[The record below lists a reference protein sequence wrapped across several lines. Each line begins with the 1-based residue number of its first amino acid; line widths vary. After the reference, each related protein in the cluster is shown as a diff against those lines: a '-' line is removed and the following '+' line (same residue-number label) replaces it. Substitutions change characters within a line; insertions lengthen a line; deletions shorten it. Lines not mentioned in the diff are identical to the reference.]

1 MAVSDDLKTDA
12 KLKYRWFELP
22 EDLRKAQYKEFA
34 MLCDQHRWHEAELML
49 SKLEKAAIR

>member
-12 KLKYRWFELP
+12 KLKYRWFALP
-22 EDLRKAQYKEFA
+22 EERRKGQYKEFA

-49 SKLEKAAIR
+49 EKLEKAQ